1 MTTPGTTR
9 WHRRGSYGV
18 LTLHNPPQNF
28 LPDPVFVEKERLA
41 GWLSDENLKG
51 VVVTGEGRHFCGGAE
66 PKAIEKARKD
76 PDLLKERLTCGRE
89 VLTLLERA
97 LVPTVAALR
106 GACLGA
112 GWEIA
117 LACLFRVAAP
127 GTVFGFPETGLGLVP
142 GLGGAQRLAA
152 LLPRARAAEIVLT
165 GETLDAEV
173 ALAAG
178 LVDHISP
185 DPLDQAFSLLDRLT
199 AHLHPAVIHA
209 VLEVLPAPPKA
220 PPSHDREAE
229 IFVALAQHPGQEEP

>member
-1 MTTPGTTR
+1 
-9 WHRRGSYGV
+9 V

-28 LPDPVFVEKERLA
+28 LPDPVFVEKNRLA
-41 GWLSDENLKG
+41 KWLSDENLKG
-51 VVVTGEGRHFCGGAE
+51 VVVTGTGRHFCGGAE
-66 PKAIEKARKD
+66 PKALTKARD
-76 PDLLKERLTCGRE
+76 NPDLLKERLTLGRE
-89 VLTLLERA
+89 VLHIVKTA
-97 LVPTVAALR
+97 LVPTVAAIR

-142 GLGGAQRLAA
+142 GLGGVERLAA

-165 GETLDAEV
+165 GETLDAEA

-199 AHLHPAVIHA
+199 AHLHPSVIHA
-209 VLEVLPAPPKA
+209 VLEVLPSSSKGPV
-220 PPSHDREAE
+220 SHAREAE
-229 IFVALAQHPGQEEP
+229 IFVTLARRYGQEEP